1 MDKDFSE
8 LIEYLD
14 GKFEKIDDRFE
25 KIDDRFEKIDDRFEK
40 IDVRFEKIDDRFEK
54 IDGQFLMV
62 SRELG
67 DIKENLQALE
77 DHKADKSD
85 INDLM
90 TAVDAYAK
98 KADTYFQE
106 MVMLAHKVDRH
117 EKWMHQLADK
127 LGVKLEY

>member
-14 GKFEKIDDRFE
+14 EKFVAVDKKFEEMKYDFN
-25 KIDDRFEKIDDRFEK
+25 
-40 IDVRFEKIDDRFEK
+40 
-54 IDGQFLMV
+54 
-62 SRELG
+62 EL
-67 DIKENLQALE
+67 QT
-77 DHKADKSD
+77 S
-85 INDLM
+85 
-90 TAVDAYAK
+90 VDAYAK
-98 KADTYFQE
+98 KADNYFQE